1 MTPLAYA
8 IENGAD
14 EAAMFLLGKSGFVYS
29 VLSAALRKG
38 HYRVARWIVVKTGG
52 KDELFEAARDGNL
65 EICKFLIEQKVQ
77 TETLEI
83 KIMLRRMPLRGAHI
97 TFE

>member
-38 HYRVARWIVVKTGG
+38 HYRVARCGLTSFLYQRMRDYCIGVISSRWRAEGANADGAGG
-52 KDELFEAARDGNL
+52 L
-65 EICKFLIEQKVQ
+65 
-77 TETLEI
+77 
-83 KIMLRRMPLRGAHI
+83 
-97 TFE
+97 